1 MVMDATRFRRANY
14 IFSPQSIPDAQQP
27 ATGAPVNVSVNP
39 SAAKQGFVDLTQG
52 RISLAAL
59 EIIII
64 GMLIF
69 YWRTRGI
76 QGGG

>member
-1 MVMDATRFRRANY
+1 MVLDAQRFRRANY
-14 IFSPQSIPDAQQP
+14 LPVSSAVPTAQQP
-27 ATGAPVNVSVNP
+27 ATGAPVNVSINP